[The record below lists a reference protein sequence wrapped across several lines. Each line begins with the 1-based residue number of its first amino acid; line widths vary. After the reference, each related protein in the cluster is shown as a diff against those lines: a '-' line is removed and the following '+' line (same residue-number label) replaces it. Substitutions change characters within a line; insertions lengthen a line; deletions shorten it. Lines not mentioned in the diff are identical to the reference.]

1 MSPPEVSA
9 KQEPGSIF
17 DGNGESALLDARRL
31 VRAGELASRANP
43 GDDDY
48 EAFGAVFRAIAGRLA
63 LVERWVESGR
73 QEVLAL
79 RASPAREPT
88 ADDADATVS

>member
-1 MSPPEVSA
+1 MSPDEG
-9 KQEPGSIF
+9 GSLF
-17 DGNGESALLDARRL
+17 DGYGESALLDAKRL
-31 VRAGELASRANP
+31 VRAGELASRSNP

-48 EAFGAVFRAIAGRLA
+48 EAFGSVFRAIAGRLE

-79 RASPAREPT
+79 RATPTRPSPDEP
-88 ADDADATVS
+88 VSTTGA

>member
-1 MSPPEVSA
+1 MSP
-9 KQEPGSIF
+9 QEEGSSLF
-17 DGNGESALLDARRL
+17 DGYGESALLDAKRL

-48 EAFGAVFRAIAGRLA
+48 EAFGSVFRAIAGRLEI
-63 LVERWVESGR
+63 VERWVESGR

-79 RASPAREPT
+79 QRQSSAEPPP
-88 ADDADATVS
+88 